1 MPRRNQADVPT
12 LSECLGVDSNANALA
27 KGNGTRVRVSTGRHH
42 WLAIALVAGS
52 PAAAQLNQ
60 QQGTAPAR
68 GPDAPKSDSARANAP
83 QTTESGASATAPI
96 VPESEFNA
104 ALPPL
109 TGDINASLEPM
120 PAQQPIG
127 SAAAPATTTPA
138 APLVTADGSLPPAAP
153 ENPELA
159 QPLQPLATFDTAPL
173 QTAADI
179 KDKDA
184 PQIRYD
190 TVLKGLE
197 ELDLAGQFNALSAL
211 KEGDGKAANA
221 TQVAA
226 RAREDES
233 LAKRLMTSLGYYD
246 GNAISLIETT
256 QDPAD
261 ANKPGRL
268 RATVTVT
275 PGRLYTLSSIDIQAP
290 PVVPADLVTRNLPLR
305 VGDPIEAARI
315 QGAEANL
322 SLVLPQQ
329 GYPFVKVGERDI
341 LLDDQ
346 SEKATG
352 AYTLPVDTGPRSAF
366 GNLVTTGD
374 PVFDLKHLN
383 VFPRFD
389 DGDLYDSRKTD
400 DLRDALVATGLFSSV
415 AVEPQRTGRTNPD
428 GTEAVDLL
436 VRQSK
441 GPARTLAGSAGYS
454 TGQGFKAEGSWTHRN
469 LFPPEGALIGTVVA
483 GTQEQGASGTFR
495 RSNAGRRD
503 RTFTAIASAVHQSYD
518 AFDAFTGTLSARWS
532 YVSTPIWQKR
542 FTYYYGGEIVGTNE
556 SVYDFTQGRNVRR
569 TYGIAA
575 LPGQVEWDTSDSLLN
590 PTRGYRLRLN
600 LSPEGAV
607 SGGFK
612 PYVRTQIEAT
622 YYYPVSDSLVIAGRA
637 RAASIQGIARD
648 DLAPSRRYYGGGGG
662 SVRGYGY
669 QRLGPFDPNGDPV
682 GGRSLNEFALE
693 ARYRFGNFGIV
704 PFVDAGNSYESSLPK
719 GSELKFGAGIGGRF
733 YTNFGPMRIDVATP
747 LNPRPGDGKVA
758 LYISIGQAF

>member
-1 MPRRNQADVPT
+1 M
-12 LSECLGVDSNANALA
+12 
-27 KGNGTRVRVSTGRHH
+27 RVSTGRHY
-42 WLAIALVAGS
+42 WLAIALVAAS
-52 PAAAQLNQ
+52 PATGQLNQ
-60 QQGTAPAR
+60 QQGVAPAR
-68 GPDAPKSDSARANAP
+68 HPDAPKADKDAAKGKPDARPGIPQNSGQASGSDVDPN
-83 QTTESGASATAPI
+83 API

-109 TGDINASLEPM
+109 SGDINAPLEPM
-120 PAQQPIG
+120 PAQAAAGPASTPPAAASAPLVNPDG
-127 SAAAPATTTPA
+127 TLPAAAPESA
-138 APLVTADGSLPPAAP
+138 
-153 ENPELA
+153 ELA
-159 QPLQPLATFDTAPL
+159 QPLQPLSTFDTAPL

-190 TVLKGLE
+190 TQLKGLE
-197 ELDLAGQFNALSAL
+197 KLDLASQFKALSAL
-211 KEGDGKAANA
+211 EEGDGKAANA

-226 RAREDES
+226 RAREDEA
-233 LAKRLMTSLGYYD
+233 LAVRLMKSLGYYD
-246 GNAISLIETT
+246 GTALSLVETM
-256 QDPAD
+256 PD
-261 ANKPGRL
+261 ASDATKPGRL
-268 RATVTVT
+268 RATVTAT
-275 PGRLYTLSSIDIQAP
+275 PGRLYTLSSIDIQAQPVTP
-290 PVVPADLVTRNLPLR
+290 PDLLRSNLPLR

-315 QGAEANL
+315 QGAEANV

-329 GYPFVKVGERDI
+329 GYPFVKVGDRDI
-341 LLDDQ
+341 LLDDL
-346 SEKATG
+346 SDTATG
-352 AYTLPVDTGPRSAF
+352 AYTLPVDTGPRSSF

-389 DGDLYDSRKTD
+389 GGDLYDSRKTD

-415 AVEPQRTGRTNPD
+415 AVEPQRTGRTNAD

-503 RTFTAIASAVHQSYD
+503 RTFTAIASAVHQNYD

-542 FTYYYGGEIVGTNE
+542 FTYYYGGELVGTNE
-556 SVYDFTQGRNVRR
+556 SVYDFGQGRNVRR

-575 LPGQVEWDTSDSLLN
+575 LPGEVQWDTSDSLLN

-600 LSPEGAV
+600 VSPEGSV

-612 PYVRTQIEAT
+612 PYVRTMIEAT
-622 YYYPVSDSLVIAGRA
+622 YYYPVSASLVIAGRA

-704 PFVDAGNSYESSLPK
+704 PFLDAGNSYKSSLPK
-719 GSELKFGAGIGGRF
+719 GSSLKMGAGIGGRF

-747 LNPRPGDGKVA
+747 LNPREGDGKVA

>member
-1 MPRRNQADVPT
+1 M
-12 LSECLGVDSNANALA
+12 
-27 KGNGTRVRVSTGRHH
+27 RVITGRHR
-42 WLAIALVAGS
+42 WLAVALVATGVAAT
-52 PAAAQLNQ
+52 PVAAQLNQ
-60 QQGTAPAR
+60 QQGKAPAR
-68 GPDAPKSDSARANAP
+68 GPDAPKADAQDRPAAAQSAD
-83 QTTESGASATAPI
+83 API
-96 VPESEFNA
+96 VPDSEFNA

-109 TGDINASLEPM
+109 SGDINAPLEPM
-120 PAQQPIG
+120 PAQQATAAPNAVPSSQAPG
-127 SAAAPATTTPA
+127 TPQVNPDGTLPAAAA
-138 APLVTADGSLPPAAP
+138 

-159 QPLQPLATFDTAPL
+159 QPLQPLSTFNAAPL

-179 KDKDA
+179 KDADA

-190 TVLKGLE
+190 TILKGLE
-197 ELDLAGQFNALSAL
+197 ELELAGQFNALSAL

-226 RAREDES
+226 RAREDEA
-233 LAKRLMTSLGYYD
+233 LAVRLMKSLGYYD
-246 GNAISLIETT
+246 GTAVSLIETPT
-256 QDPAD
+256 TTDGTT
-261 ANKPGRL
+261 PGRL
-268 RATVTVT
+268 KATVTAS
-275 PGRLYTLSSIDIQAP
+275 PGRLYTLSSVNIEAQPVTP
-290 PVVPADLVTRNLPLR
+290 PDLVTRNLPLR

-329 GYPFVKVGERDI
+329 GYPFVKVGDRDI

-346 SEKATG
+346 SDKATG
-352 AYTLPVDTGPRSAF
+352 AYTLPVDTGPRSSF
-366 GNLVTTGD
+366 GALTTTGD

-415 AVEPQRTGRTNPD
+415 AVEPQRTGRTNAD

-436 VRQSK
+436 VRQTK

-495 RSNAGRRD
+495 RSNAGKRD
-503 RTFTAIASAVHQSYD
+503 KTFTAIASAVHQSYD

-542 FTYYYGGEIVGTNE
+542 FTYYYGGELVGTNE
-556 SVYDFTQGRNVRR
+556 SVYDFAQGRSVRR

-590 PTRGYRLRLN
+590 PTKGYRLRLN
-600 LSPEGAV
+600 VSPEGSV

-612 PYVRTQIEAT
+612 PYVRTMIEGT
-622 YYYPVSDSLVIAGRA
+622 FYYPVSTSLVIAGRA

-704 PFVDAGNSYESSLPK
+704 PFLDAGNSYESSLPK
-719 GSELKFGAGIGGRF
+719 GSSLKMGAGIGGRF

-747 LNPRPGDGKVA
+747 LNPREGDGKIA

>member
-1 MPRRNQADVPT
+1 M
-12 LSECLGVDSNANALA
+12 
-27 KGNGTRVRVSTGRHH
+27 RVSTGRHY
-42 WLAIALVAGS
+42 WLAIALLAGS
-52 PAAAQLNQ
+52 PAAGQLNQ
-60 QQGTAPAR
+60 QQGVAPAR
-68 GPDAPKSDSARANAP
+68 GPDAPKADKDPTKDAAAHTVDANAP
-83 QTTESGASATAPI
+83 I
-96 VPESEFNA
+96 VSEAELNA

-109 TGDINASLEPM
+109 SGDINAPLEPM
-120 PAQQPIG
+120 PAQQPATTTTPPAAATTPLVNADG
-127 SAAAPATTTPA
+127 TLPAAAPESA
-138 APLVTADGSLPPAAP
+138 
-153 ENPELA
+153 ELA
-159 QPLQPLATFDTAPL
+159 QPLQPLSTFDTAPL

-190 TVLKGLE
+190 TKLVGLE
-197 ELDLAGQFNALSAL
+197 KLKLEGQFKSLSAL
-211 KEGDGKAANA
+211 EEGDAKAANA

-226 RAREDES
+226 RAREDEA
-233 LAKRLMTSLGYYD
+233 LAVRLMKSLGYYD
-246 GNAISLIETT
+246 GTAISLIETVPNSDT
-256 QDPAD
+256 T
-261 ANKPGRL
+261 KPGRL
-268 RATVTVT
+268 RATVTAT
-275 PGRLYTLSSIDIQAP
+275 PGRLYTLSSVAIDAQPVTP
-290 PVVPADLVTRNLPLR
+290 PDLLTRNLPLR

-315 QGAEANL
+315 QGAEANV

-329 GYPFVKVGERDI
+329 GYPFVKVGDRDI

-346 SEKATG
+346 SERATG
-352 AYTLPVDTGPRSAF
+352 AYTLPVDTGPRSSF
-366 GNLVTTGD
+366 GQLVTEGD

-389 DGDLYDSRKTD
+389 QGDLYDSRKRD

-415 AVEPQRTGRTNPD
+415 SVEPQRTGRTNAD
-428 GTEAVDLL
+428 GTEAVDVL
-436 VRQSK
+436 VRQTK
-441 GPARTLAGSAGYS
+441 GPARSLAGSAGYS

-483 GTQEQGASGTFR
+483 GTQEQGLSGTFR
-495 RSNAGRRD
+495 RSNAGKRD
-503 RTFTAIASAVHQSYD
+503 RTFTAIASADHSNYD

-532 YVSTPIWQKR
+532 YDSTPIWQKR
-542 FTYYYGGEIVGTNE
+542 FTYYYGGELVGTNE
-556 SVYDFTQGRNVRR
+556 SVYDFTRGERVRR
-569 TYGIAA
+569 TFGIAA
-575 LPGQVEWDTSDSLLN
+575 LPGQVQWDTSDSLLN

-612 PYVRTQIEAT
+612 PYVRTMVEAT
-622 YYYPVSDSLVIAGRA
+622 YYYPVSPSLVIAGRA
-637 RAASIQGIARD
+637 RAGSIQGIARD

-704 PFVDAGNSYESSLPK
+704 PFLDAGNSYESSMPK
-719 GSELKFGAGIGGRF
+719 GSDLKFGAGIGGRF
-733 YTNFGPMRIDVATP
+733 YTNFGPMRIDLATP